1 MADGPMSTP
10 RLPAPR
16 SSGAPMIAAFTGG
29 GLHEVSS
36 SRPMTTAAHTDAKA
50 FARATVK
57 GLWIAIPTPFT
68 AGGAAVDEDALARSV
83 EHYIAALRVDGI
95 FCGGVMGEF
104 WALTTQERMRVH
116 ELVAAQATG
125 RVPVMAQV
133 GHHAVHEAA
142 ELAEHA
148 AAAGVDFGI
157 AMNPYY
163 PPRLSPA
170 AVRAWYEAYAERTR
184 LPTFLFNTPYSG
196 TSLTVEQVADLAE
209 IDVVCGV
216 KNPQGREHLL
226 RLQALVGDR
235 IVVADAIERE
245 WLELHTAHGFQ
256 ALMSTPALAL
266 YQTPGNLPV
275 REYTTL
281 ADAGELDAARQISA
295 TLEPHRDAFVKWLR
309 KPWTDQGIV
318 PIAQL
323 KAWLELLG
331 LPQGPVRAPLAPLTD
346 AEHAELRA
354 DLAAL
359 DLL

>member
-1 MADGPMSTP
+1 
-10 RLPAPR
+10 
-16 SSGAPMIAAFTGG
+16 
-29 GLHEVSS
+29 VN
-36 SRPMTTAAHTDAKA
+36 AKA
-50 FARATVK
+50 LAKATVT

-68 AGGAAVDEDALARSV
+68 RDGAEVDEEALRRSV
-83 EHYIAALRVDGI
+83 EYYVAALGVDGI

-104 WALTTQERMRVH
+104 WALTGAERRRVH
-116 ELVAAQATG
+116 EVVAGQVAG

-133 GHHAVHEAA
+133 GHHAVAESV

-148 AAAGVDFGI
+148 AAHGVDFGI

-163 PPRLSPA
+163 PPGLARA
-170 AVRAWYEAYAERTR
+170 GVRAWYESYAQRAT

-196 TSLTVEQVADLAE
+196 LSLSVEQVAELADL
-209 IDVVCGV
+209 DVICGV

-226 RLQALVGDR
+226 RLQGLVGDR

-245 WLELHTAHGFQ
+245 WLDLHTEHGFQ

-275 REYTTL
+275 RDYTRL
-281 ADAGELDAARQISA
+281 ADAGDLDGARALSA

-309 KPWTDQGIV
+309 KPWTEHGIV

-323 KAWLELLG
+323 KAWLGLLG
-331 LPQGPVRAPLAPLTD
+331 VPQGPVRAPLAPLS
-346 AEHAELRA
+346 AEQERELRA
-354 DLAAL
+354 DLEAL
-359 DLL
+359 ALL